1 MTLKAS
7 VIVNTHNRPG
17 YLEGCLRALARQNLP
32 QPDYEIVVVDNS
44 SVQFREA
51 NRRAVDAIAGENRDL
66 TFRYAFDD
74 VTGGLTHSRNLAVT
88 LASTNVIVQVDD
100 DSLPCPDYVATAVS
114 ALSPADVVL
123 VKGRLVAKY
132 EGGAPDPDL
141 IERLKKP
148 VHGGYIIP
156 DLTVIDLGSERV
168 EISAEIAYAS
178 NCAFKK
184 DFYLGA
190 GGFGPDGFP
199 APFLH
204 WNGSGE
210 YNYARAAPKMG
221 HAIWYEPGM
230 SADHIIPTS
239 RLKADFFFARSFY
252 YGIAG
257 SVDLISQGTRPF
269 SIASIKYILRRGRA
283 AAAHALQ
290 FRFFEAR
297 REAVRIKGF
306 MAHQLICLRQKELV
320 EYCRRSEWLSF
331 DFSTVTSV
339 GHSKARSQW

>member
-17 YLEGCLRALARQNLP
+17 YLEGCLRRLVRQSVAHC
-32 QPDYEIVVVDNS
+32 DYEIVVVDNS
-44 SVQFREA
+44 SAQFRET

-74 VTGGLTHSRNLAVT
+74 VMGGLTHSRNFAVMLAR
-88 LASTNVIVQVDD
+88 TNVIVQVDD

-114 ALSPADVVL
+114 ALSSADVVL

-132 EGGAPDPDL
+132 EGGDPDPDL
-141 IERLKKP
+141 IESLKKP
-148 VHGGYIIP
+148 VQGGYLIP
-156 DLTVIDLGSERV
+156 DFTVIDLGSERV
-168 EISAEIAYAS
+168 EISPEIAYAS

-210 YNYARAAPKMG
+210 YHYARAAPKLG
-221 HAIWYEPGM
+221 HVIWYEPGM
-230 SADHIIPTS
+230 SADHIIPAA
-239 RLKADFFFARSFY
+239 RLKSAFYFARSFY
-252 YGIAG
+252 YGIGG
-257 SVDLISQGTRPF
+257 SFDLIAQGNQPF
-269 SIASIKYILRRGRA
+269 SPASIRAILRRARTA
-283 AAAHALQ
+283 AGHVRKA
-290 FRFFEAR
+290 RFFEAR
-297 REAVRIKGF
+297 REIERIRGF
-306 MAHQLICLRQKELV
+306 VSHQLVCLRRREMR
-320 EYCRRSEWLSF
+320 EYCRRKEWLSF
-331 DFSTVTSV
+331 DFSAVRPV
-339 GHSKARSQW
+339 GRSPARSQW